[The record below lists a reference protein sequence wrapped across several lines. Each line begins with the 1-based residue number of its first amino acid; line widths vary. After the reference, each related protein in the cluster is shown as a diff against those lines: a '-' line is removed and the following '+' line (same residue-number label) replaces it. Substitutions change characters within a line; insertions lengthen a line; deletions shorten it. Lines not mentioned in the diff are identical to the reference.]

1 MSIDTLNNYARKGRG
16 LKIGSSK
23 TRPND
28 TTAYTAGDVVGGNN
42 DWVFDAL
49 GEADMIYLMS
59 VRLLIEAAS
68 VPAGMSTFKLHL
80 YNAATAVQLADNAP
94 QTFLSADKNK
104 YIATLTLDAPTD
116 KGEFLWSRTDGIN
129 VPISLIGG
137 KVYGRLETN
146 AGYTP
151 TALTIKT
158 LTLVGVGI

>member
-16 LKIGSSK
+16 ITISSSK

-28 TTAYTAGDVVGGNN
+28 TTAYIAGDVVGGNN

-59 VRLLIEAAS
+59 IRLLIEAAS

-94 QTFLSADKNK
+94 QTFLTADKDK
-104 YIATLTLDAPTD
+104 YIATISLDGPTD

-129 VPISLIGG
+129 VPIALVSG
-137 KVYGRLETN
+137 KVYGRLETD

-151 TALTIKT
+151 TASTVKTI
-158 LTLVGVGI
+158 TLVGVGI